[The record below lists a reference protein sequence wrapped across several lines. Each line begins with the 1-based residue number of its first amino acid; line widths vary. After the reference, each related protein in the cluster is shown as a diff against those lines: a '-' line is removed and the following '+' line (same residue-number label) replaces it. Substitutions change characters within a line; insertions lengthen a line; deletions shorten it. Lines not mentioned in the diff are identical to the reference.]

1 MYVVRVTASDLGS
14 NPPELALAGSLESRP
29 FAIDNTSPAVTIG
42 QEGVQDG
49 RVRIRV
55 TVEDG
60 TSILKQAEVSLDA
73 GSWTPVFPVDGIVD
87 SLSEVFEFASPQLEQ
102 GEHVI
107 AFRIYDQNENV
118 GMGKTVVRI
127 P

>member
-1 MYVVRVTASDLGS
+1 M
-14 NPPELALAGSLESRP
+14 
-29 FAIDNTSPAVTIG
+29 
-42 QEGVQDG
+42 
-49 RVRIRV
+49 